1 VAGFPPLTLFVV
13 VMFQGRLFARLY
25 VLIPDGPAGST
36 TFAAKSRFVAAS
48 MPITNAD
55 ILQHSNHS

>member
-1 VAGFPPLTLFVV
+1 
-13 VMFQGRLFARLY
+13 MFQGRLFARLY